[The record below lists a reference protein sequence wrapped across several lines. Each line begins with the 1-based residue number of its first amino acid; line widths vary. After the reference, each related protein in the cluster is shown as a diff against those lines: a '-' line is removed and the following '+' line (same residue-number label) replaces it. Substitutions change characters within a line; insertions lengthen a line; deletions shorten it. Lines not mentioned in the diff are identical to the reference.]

1 MRDSTL
7 IQRPHSIPV
16 VALAVLLLGALLNPI
31 ATPAG
36 AQRRPVPTLS
46 YHAAAVSRL
55 PISFADPRGASLQ
68 APVGDSG
75 ITLDIRKKIASRRR
89 HVTMGAAIGAGAA
102 LLIADRRNDDDGPAA
117 LTNLWAMVPG
127 ALGGALLGA
136 IVYELRLGKS
146 PQ

>member
-1 MRDSTL
+1 MCDSTL
-7 IQRPHSIPV
+7 IQRPRSIPV
-16 VALAVLLLGALLNPI
+16 VALAVLLGALLTPI

-46 YHAAAVSRL
+46 YHAAAVSRV
-55 PISFADPRGASLQ
+55 PMSFADPRGASLQ
-68 APVGDSG
+68 APVGDSA
-75 ITLDIRKKIASRRR
+75 ITVDIRKEIASRRR
-89 HVTMGAAIGAGAA
+89 HVTMGAAIGALAA
-102 LLIADRRNDDDGPAA
+102 LLIADRQNDDDGPAA

-136 IVYELRLGKS
+136 IVYEARLGKS